1 MLGRS
6 RTRIPVTF
14 GLMWLVAC
22 LPAISS
28 ATTPRLWYQAKS
40 RAIELTIAAD
50 EIGVRASDL
59 GANSAAAERLGRILP
74 SITLPTEPSSGLAR
88 LKLGAPAAGG
98 DEVLRLVGALNDGS
112 GTGSSRPS
120 FVWAMLAWY

>member
-40 RAIELTIAAD
+40 RAIELTIATD

-88 LKLGAPAAGG
+88 LKLGEIGRASCR
-98 DEVLRLVGALNDGS
+98 ERV
-112 GTGSSRPS
+112 
-120 FVWAMLAWY
+120 